1 MKILIVTQYFWP
13 ENFKINDLAS
23 NLKERGNDVT
33 VLTGKPNYPDGK
45 FYTGYSFF
53 NKKIE
58 FYKDVKIIRSP
69 LISRGNCSGM
79 RLFLN
84 YLSFA
89 FFGSITAIFRLKKEA
104 DIIFVY
110 EPSPITVGIPALFYK
125 LFSKVPLFFWIQDLW
140 PESLIAA
147 GDVKSKL
154 ILKLTE
160 RLVRLIYRKSDIIF
174 ISSRS
179 FKQSIT
185 AKGVKS
191 EKIFYL
197 PNWAEDIYY
206 TPVKR
211 DEDIVK
217 LLPVK
222 GFKIMFAGNIGESQ
236 DFESIVEAAEKTRE
250 YTDIHWI
257 IIGDGRKKSW
267 VEQEIRLKKLNNIH
281 LLGRHPMKMM
291 PSFFRE
297 ADAMLVSLKDET
309 IFGLTVPAKIQSY
322 LACGKPILAMM
333 NGEGADIIRESK
345 SGFAVNAG
353 DFNALAD
360 RVIEMYNM
368 PKSNLDLMA
377 KSSKDFYLNN
387 FDRKDLIDKLM
398 SVFYSFTENNQ
409 ARKE

>member
-13 ENFKINDLAS
+13 ENFKINDLVL

-45 FYTGYSFF
+45 FYSGYTFL
-53 NKKIE
+53 NKKNE
-58 FYKDVKIIRSP
+58 FYKGVKIVRAP
-69 LISRGNCSGM
+69 LISRGNCSGI

-84 YLSFA
+84 YISFA
-89 FFGSITAIFRLKKEA
+89 FFASVTAIFKLKKDAE
-104 DIIFVY
+104 IIFVY
-110 EPSPITVGIPALFYK
+110 EPSPITVGIPALVYK
-125 LFSKVPLFFWIQDLW
+125 IFSKAPMFLWIQDLW

-154 ILKLTE
+154 ILRLIG
-160 RLVRLIYRKSDIIF
+160 RLVRLIYKKSDVIF

-185 AKGVKS
+185 DKGVDS
-191 EKIFYL
+191 DKIIYL
-197 PNWAEDIYY
+197 PNWAEDIYSIQAE
-206 TPVKR
+206 R
-211 DEDIVK
+211 DEVVAK

-236 DFESIVEAAEKTRE
+236 DFESVVSAAMKTRE
-250 YTDIHWI
+250 YEDIHWI
-257 IIGDGRKKSW
+257 IIGDGRKKAW
-267 VEQEIRLKKLNNIH
+267 VEQEIRFKKIDNIH
-281 LLGRHPMKMM
+281 LIGRHPMKMM

-297 ADAMLVSLKDET
+297 ADVMLVSLKDET

-322 LACGKPILAMM
+322 LACGKPILAMI

-353 DFNALAD
+353 DFNALAV

-368 PKSNLDLMA
+368 PKSNLDSMA
-377 KSSKDFYLNN
+377 KASKEFYLGN

-398 SVFYSFTENNQ
+398 FVFNSRAGKYISGKT
-409 ARKE
+409 

>member
-45 FYTGYSFF
+45 FYKGYNIF
-53 NKKIE
+53 NKKKE
-58 FYKDVKIIRSP
+58 FYKGVKIVRVP
-69 LISRGNCSGM
+69 LISRGNCSGV

-84 YLSFA
+84 YISFA
-89 FFGSITAIFRLKKEA
+89 FFASITAIFRLKKDTE
-104 DIIFVY
+104 IIFVY

-125 LFSKVPLFFWIQDLW
+125 LFSKAPMFFWIQDLW

-154 ILKLTE
+154 ILRLTE
-160 RLVRLIYRKSDIIF
+160 KLVRLIYKKSDVIF

-185 AKGVKS
+185 DKGVGS
-191 EKIFYL
+191 EKIVYL

-206 TPVKR
+206 TPANR
-211 DEDIVK
+211 DEDVAK

-236 DFESIVEAAEKTRE
+236 DFESIVNAAEKTMDYE
-250 YTDIHWI
+250 DIHWI
-257 IIGDGRKKSW
+257 ILGDGRKKNW
-267 VEQEIRLKKLNNIH
+267 VEEQIRLKKLSNIQ
-281 LLGRHPMKMM
+281 LLGRHPMNMM
-291 PSFFRE
+291 PFFFRE
-297 ADAMLVSLKDET
+297 ADVMLVSLKDEF

-333 NGEGADIIRESK
+333 NGEGADIIRESN
-345 SGFAVNAG
+345 SGFAVDAG
-353 DFNALAD
+353 DFKALSE
-360 RVIEMYNM
+360 RVIEMYKM
-368 PKSNLDLMA
+368 PGQQLELMA
-377 KSSKDFYLNN
+377 RSSKEYFLKN
-387 FDRKDLIDKLM
+387 FDRNELIDKVI
-398 SVFYSFTENNQ
+398 SVFNFYKTHKSE
-409 ARKE
+409 